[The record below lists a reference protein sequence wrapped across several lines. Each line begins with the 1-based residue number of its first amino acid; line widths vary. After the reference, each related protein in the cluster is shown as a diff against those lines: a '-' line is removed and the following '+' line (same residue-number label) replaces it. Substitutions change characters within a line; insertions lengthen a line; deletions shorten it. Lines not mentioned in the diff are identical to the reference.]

1 MPRPT
6 TRNRRSRKRCANSP
20 CRTLIKR
27 ARLVACSWMLARKGL
42 EMINA
47 MVPSNPTAAG
57 LNEVQERVMRFTPQ
71 NLDASFAM
79 ANELAKAKG
88 LKEAL
93 QIQSRHTQLQMH
105 AFSLQAQ
112 ELGSLMN
119 EAAQKAKLSI

>member
-1 MPRPT
+1 MAENPQPEIPQEMRELALQ
-6 TRNRRSRKRCANSP
+6 NIDQA
-20 CRTLIKR
+20 R
-27 ARLVACSWMLARKGL
+27 AACGQLMDAARKAQ
-42 EMINA
+42 EMIKT
-47 MVPSNPTAAG
+47 MVPSNPMAAG
-57 LNEVQERVMRFTPQ
+57 LNEVQERVMRFTQQ

-119 EAAQKAKLSI
+119 EAVQKAKLGS

>member
-1 MPRPT
+1 MAENPQPEIPQEMRELALQ
-6 TRNRRSRKRCANSP
+6 NIDQA
-20 CRTLIKR
+20 R
-27 ARLVACSWMLARKGL
+27 AACSQLMDAARKGL

-57 LNEVQERVMRFTPQ
+57 LNEVQERVRRFTPQ

-79 ANELAKAKG
+79 AHELAEAKG

-119 EAAQKAKLSI
+119 EAAQKAKLGS